1 MVMEDLALEAF
12 NLAVSNSVWRSTLA
26 ADPQPSGTSKIVIGL
41 LLLAMAAIAYW
52 RTRGGNRTP
61 MPLDRTGTGNDFQV
75 ETLKIHQQSLQ
86 KMEVRMYDYSRDVE
100 ARIGTQLAVLDRL
113 MNEAQ
118 RETDRLEELLE
129 LTQQRKRQFEL
140 SSDADCEFGSD
151 DDRRI
156 ISLPHALPQD
166 RKAEAVSD
174 RKNEPLPF
182 HFSVE
187 QRQIIVYLRQAG
199 FRPDEI
205 ARCMERTVS
214 EIERVIELSGEGPA
228 ARAA

>member
-1 MVMEDLALEAF
+1 MVMEALLMETYERAF
-12 NLAVSNSVWRSTLA
+12 SDGMHYGILA
-26 ADPQPSGTSKIVIGL
+26 ADPPQNGTARIVIGI
-41 LLLAMAAIAYW
+41 LLLALAALVYW
-52 RTRGGNRTP
+52 RSKGRSPTSAVIEHAV
-61 MPLDRTGTGNDFQV
+61 TGNEYNLSSIKV
-75 ETLKIHQQSLQ
+75 HQQALQ

-140 SSDADCEFGSD
+140 SSEADREFDGEGE
-151 DDRRI
+151 RRI
-156 ISLPHALPQD
+156 LSLPHASTSS
-166 RKAEAVSD
+166 RKAEPGGDPKS
-174 RKNEPLPF
+174 EPSPI

-199 FRPDEI
+199 FRTDEI

-214 EIERVIELSGEGPA
+214 EIERVIDLSGDGPA

>member
-1 MVMEDLALEAF
+1 MVTEDLLMKACDRAF
-12 NLAVSNSVWRSTLA
+12 SDWAQCGILA
-26 ADPQPSGTSKIVIGL
+26 ADPPQNGTARIVIGI
-41 LLLAMAAIAYW
+41 LLLALAALVYW
-52 RTRGGNRTP
+52 RSKGRSPTSAGIEP
-61 MPLDRTGTGNDFQV
+61 SVTGSEYNV
-75 ETLKIHQQSLQ
+75 STLKVHQQALQ
-86 KMEVRMYDYSRDVE
+86 KMEVRMYDYSREVE

-140 SSDADCEFGSD
+140 PSDADREFDLDGE
-151 DDRRI
+151 RRI
-156 ISLPHALPQD
+156 LSLPHASTHN
-166 RKAEAVSD
+166 RKAEPVGDPKS
-174 RKNEPLPF
+174 EPSPI

-187 QRQIIVYLRQAG
+187 QKQIIVYLRHAG

-214 EIERVIELSGEGPA
+214 EIERVIDLSGDGPA